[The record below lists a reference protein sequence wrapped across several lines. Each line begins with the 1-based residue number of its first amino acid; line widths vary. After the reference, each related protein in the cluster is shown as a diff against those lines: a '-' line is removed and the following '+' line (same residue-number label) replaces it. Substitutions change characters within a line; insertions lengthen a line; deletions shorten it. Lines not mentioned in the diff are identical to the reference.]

1 MDPGRKIVGQ
11 SEVKDQQTASDNSWL
26 LSAVQ
31 LKLASKKLE
40 ITKSLEAHIWTYL
53 SNQEL
58 DTWNNM

>member
-1 MDPGRKIVGQ
+1 MDPGRKMEVEGQ
-11 SEVKDQQTASDNSWL
+11 PADSDNSWL

-31 LKLASKKLE
+31 LKLASKKLQ
-40 ITKSLEAHIWTYL
+40 ITKSLEGHIWTYL